1 MVITLDEL
9 KQQPCIDKIVI
20 HSIDGMLYQAY
31 ADIEGEEF
39 LVVNEQG
46 KPLRHNNKISLQ
58 EEFESLPCQ
67 KMTLRH
73 QSAYDE
79 MIGQPE
85 REGSNQ
91 LEVSLGRY

>member
-79 MIGQPE
+79 MIGQPV
-85 REGSNQ
+85 REESNQ

>member
-1 MVITLDEL
+1 MVITLEQL
-9 KQQPCIDKIVI
+9 KQHVQIDKIVI

-39 LVVNEQG
+39 LVVDEHG
-46 KPLRHNNKISLQ
+46 KALRHNNKISLQ
-58 EEFESLPCQ
+58 EEFEFLVCQ

-79 MIGQPE
+79 MIGQPV
-85 REGSNQ
+85 REDSNQ

>member
-1 MVITLDEL
+1 MVITLEQL
-9 KQQPCIDKIVI
+9 KQQARIDKIVI

-39 LVVNEQG
+39 LVVDEQS
-46 KPLRHNNKISLQ
+46 KPLRRNNKISLQ
-58 EEFESLPCQ
+58 EEFDSLACQ

-79 MIGQPE
+79 MIGQPV
-85 REGSNQ
+85 REDSNL

>member
-1 MVITLDEL
+1 MVITLEQL
-9 KQQPCIDKIVI
+9 KRHEQIDKIVI

-39 LVVNEQG
+39 LVVDEQG
-46 KPLRHNNKISLQ
+46 KAVRRNNKISLQ
-58 EEFESLPCQ
+58 EEFDSQACQ
-67 KMTLRH
+67 KMMLRH

-79 MIGQPE
+79 MIGQPV